1 MDVSYKSSPLSFGV
15 DPRFRFCTVLDG
27 AKTGKTILPGRYFQ
41 DRNSSQYGMQ
51 YVPEWKVDPDNLV
64 HQHQHP
70 LSREDLPT
78 FVMDVLKAAMDEAS
92 NTQLQRIDAQFG
104 ALPTHSDADLV
115 APWHEAEA
123 SAQELLARPEPHA
136 QSVGRARQ
144 DALEAIRQ
152 HVARVYELSYT
163 PTRPAAGANRSVEL
177 RRDEFHR
184 LSVEFT
190 GGPERAETA
199 VGLLSEVEVA
209 RLRASYAYLYD
220 WTRKP
225 GGTRFPW
232 EVAMRELG
240 AIKLRARK
248 EFKPIS
254 KDFYEKMLMRR
265 L

>member
-1 MDVSYKSSPLSFGV
+1 MDVSYKSSPLSFGLN
-15 DPRFRFCTVLDG
+15 PCFSFCTVLDG

-41 DRNSSQYGMQ
+41 DRNSSQYGTQ
-51 YVPEWKVDPDNLV
+51 YVPEWKADPDNLV

-92 NTQLQRIDAQFG
+92 NTQLRRIDVQFG
-104 ALPTHSDADLV
+104 ALPKQSDADLV
-115 APWHEAEA
+115 APWHDAEA
-123 SAQELLARPEPHA
+123 AAQELLARPEEQA
-136 QSVGRARQ
+136 QHVGRARQ
-144 DALEAIRQ
+144 EALEAIRQ
-152 HVARVYELSYT
+152 HVARVYELSCT
-163 PTRPAAGANRSVEL
+163 PAVLAARANRGIEL
-177 RRDEFHR
+177 RQDELHR

-209 RLRASYAYLYD
+209 RHRASYAYLYD

-232 EVAMRELG
+232 EVAMCELG

-254 KDFYEKMLMRR
+254 RDFYEKMLMRR